1 MSYLP
6 CKQDDVVS
14 HLTFLDSSSVRFL
27 LSQQIDKDELDRVL
41 TQHVTLFT
49 PAMIQELIKEI
60 DQDNNDTLEF
70 PEILMI
76 LDKMGK
82 RRQKLSNIPTS
93 IQDNSTKVCSIQ

>member
-1 MSYLP
+1 MLT
-6 CKQDDVVS
+6 CKI
-14 HLTFLDSSSVRFL
+14 R

-70 PEILMI
+70 PEILMVTTTR
-76 LDKMGK
+76 LHFTAYK
-82 RRQKLSNIPTS
+82 
-93 IQDNSTKVCSIQ
+93 